1 MKKNI
6 IYLTAFLSYAFYL
19 SPAYAQVFSCKVDGK
34 FFSGK
39 VTEAL
44 QVKLGE
50 ENFIRIKAE
59 AEEKIMYLYCKMSAI
74 KGETPVK
81 LKYREHNEE
90 KGETPD
96 VEVIW
101 VPEGPERP
109 QWNCV
114 EGESV
119 VTQFNAE
126 SRTISGTFEFIVE
139 KFQYSS
145 RADKKRPRAEVTNG
159 IFSNI
164 QYTIEE
170 PKTD

>member
-6 IYLTAFLSYAFYL
+6 IYLMAFLFLVLFL
-19 SPAYAQVFSCKVDGK
+19 STASAQVFSCKVDGK
-34 FFSGK
+34 FFSGN
-39 VTEAL
+39 VTEAV
-44 QVKLGE
+44 QIKLGE

-59 AEEKIMYLYCKMSAI
+59 SEEKIIYLYCKVSAI
-74 KGETPVK
+74 KGDMPIK
-81 LKYREHNEE
+81 IQYREHNEE

-96 VEVIW
+96 AEVIW

-114 EGESV
+114 EGEAI
-119 VTQFNAE
+119 VTKFDPDNKI
-126 SRTISGTFEFIVE
+126 ISGTFEFIVE

-145 RADKKRPRAEVTNG
+145 RADKKRPRAEMTNG

-164 QYTIEE
+164 LYTIEE
-170 PKTD
+170 PKTE

>member
-1 MKKNI
+1 MKKKL
-6 IYLTAFLSYAFYL
+6 IYLTALLFFTFHLDSL
-19 SPAYAQVFSCKVDGK
+19 YAQVFSCKVDDK
-34 FFSGK
+34 FFSGR

-44 QVKLGE
+44 QIKLGE
-50 ENFIRIKAE
+50 ENFIKIKAE
-59 AEEKIMYLYCKMSAI
+59 AEEKIIYLYCRVSAI
-74 KGETPVK
+74 KGEIPVK

-90 KGETPD
+90 KKETPD
-96 VEVIW
+96 SEVIW

-114 EGESV
+114 EGESI
-119 VTQFNAE
+119 VTNYDPDNKI
-126 SRTISGTFEFIVE
+126 ISGTFEFVVE

-145 RADKKRPRAEVTNG
+145 RADKKRPRAELTNG

-170 PKTD
+170 PKTE

>member
-1 MKKNI
+1 MKKKIN
-6 IYLTAFLSYAFYL
+6 YLTAFLFFAFHL
-19 SPAYAQVFSCKVDGK
+19 SPAHAQVFSCKVDGK
-34 FFSGK
+34 FYSGS
-39 VTEAL
+39 VTENL
-44 QVKLGE
+44 QIKLGE
-50 ENFIRIKAE
+50 ENYIKIKAE
-59 AEEKIMYLYCKMSAI
+59 AEEKFIYLYCKVSAI
-74 KGETPVK
+74 KGEIPVK

-96 VEVIW
+96 AELIW

-114 EGESV
+114 EGEAI
-119 VTQFNAE
+119 VTQYDAE

-145 RADKKRPRAEVTNG
+145 RADKKRPRAEITNG

-170 PKTD
+170 PKTE

>member
-1 MKKNI
+1 MKINI
-6 IYLTAFLSYAFYL
+6 IYLTAFLFFAFYL
-19 SPAYAQVFSCKVDGK
+19 NPVYAQVFSCKVDGK
-34 FFSGK
+34 FFSGN

-44 QVKLGE
+44 QIKLGE
-50 ENFIRIKAE
+50 ENYIKIKAE
-59 AEEKIMYLYCKMSAI
+59 ADEKFFYLYCKVSAI

-81 LKYREHNEE
+81 LEYREHNEE

-96 VEVIW
+96 SEVIW
-101 VPEGPERP
+101 VPDGPERP

-114 EGESV
+114 EGEAV

-126 SRTISGTFEFIVE
+126 SRTISGTFEFVVE

-145 RADKKRPRAEVTNG
+145 RADKKRPRAEMTNG

-164 QYTIEE
+164 LYTIEE
-170 PKTD
+170 PKTE